1 MIDGATAWSA
11 LSIEPEQIQTP
22 DDDPEVLWNQYF
34 RRQRLLSDIVRG
46 EMHPDDLL
54 DCMLEDNISP
64 DDYLDDMEF
73 ALAGMV

>member
-1 MIDGATAWSA
+1 MDGAKAWSA
-11 LSIEPEQIQTP
+11 LSLEPEQIQTP

-64 DDYLDDMEF
+64 DDYLEDMEF